1 MMHLR
6 SWPVVCWLALL
17 CSPCWAQPAALNPDL
32 RAYAGGVHDRGHER
46 PLHLRRLDAAITQRG
61 TIAEVTV
68 MASFLNETSDLLEG
82 DFRLKLP
89 AGAVVTGYAL
99 DVGLAMVDGVLVD
112 RPRAKAVYEARVRQ
126 RVDPGLATVT
136 ADNLFETR
144 ISPILP
150 RRGRQIRVRF
160 TVPVDATGLH
170 LPLATGA
177 PRDGWSVSMRA
188 TGLAAA
194 PTIMA
199 AGKPMVL
206 TSSDSGYIGRI
217 EGRQELAGELAVS
230 APDPAAVVASR
241 HVTGERFV
249 ELHGILPATEA
260 AKAPARIR
268 IYWDRARARLGH
280 DTTGE
285 FELIRRLIAT
295 WRPVDIELVA
305 FNSSGALRQHVTSA
319 EQALAWLNGLTYR
332 GATSFAAIGA
342 DGPADR
348 CLVFSTGRLTIDRAA
363 RISPRCSLDTVSA
376 SPGDD
381 RAWLAHVAMD
391 TGGRT
396 VALDGDIAPALSLL
410 TNAATGIAAVTD
422 TDGHKQAFARLPAR
436 AGQWAVMARASGVGP
451 LSVTLMDGE
460 RRQIPLPNAAEPF
473 DGAAVPLALDQL
485 ARLSTSER
493 RADYVA
499 TSRRYGVASPS
510 LSFLVLESAADY
522 VAAGVDPPSTLPE
535 EVRAEITRERTEANA
550 RKAAALKVRLDEVAS
565 DWAQVVKWWSTKF
578 DPNARPARVATSPSF
593 DRTEPIPPAP
603 PPPPPPPPP
612 ALAMAPPAP
621 PAPAAPSAPP
631 ITTQSIIVT
640 AARSDANKGG
650 AGQGVIAARAIQI
663 EAWQPDRPYLE
674 LYDGKPADFDSRF
687 LEAEARH
694 GSLPIFYL
702 DTAEWLKRQ
711 GRAEAAVEMVLGA
724 LDLPTADEVTLGI
737 VADRLERYG
746 AWDRAVELREFDA
759 ALDPS
764 RPQPRRLLALT
775 LARRAAARPAPA
787 LADLRRAVTLLYE
800 VATSPQDTQWRG
812 VEIVSLEEMNALLPR
827 LRRLGGWAT
836 IDPRFIHPI
845 DTDLRVTI
853 DWTTD
858 ASDMDLWVDEPTR
871 ERAIYNNQRTA
882 IGGLLSPDIT
892 RGYGPEA
899 YMLRVAPPGTYTVQ
913 ANVFA
918 PDRLDPN
925 GPTLLIAHLIRD
937 FGRPTQREESVD
949 VELKRDTSGAKM
961 IGRMVVSGTTP
972 VKKPH

>member
-1 MMHLR
+1 MHWR
-6 SWPVVCWLALL
+6 SWPALCWIALL
-17 CSPCWAQPAALNPDL
+17 CSPCWAQPAAMNPDL
-32 RAYAGGVHDRGHER
+32 RAYAGAIHDAGHER
-46 PLHLRRLDAAITQRG
+46 PLHLRRLDATITQRG
-61 TIAEVTV
+61 TIAEVIVTV
-68 MASFLNETSDLLEG
+68 SFLNETSDSLEG

-99 DVGLAMVDGVLVD
+99 DVGLAMVDGVLED

-144 ISPILP
+144 VSPILP
-150 RRGRQIRVRF
+150 QRGRTIRVRF
-160 TVPVDATGLH
+160 TVPVGATGLH
-170 LPLATGA
+170 LPLATEA
-177 PRDGWSVSMRA
+177 PRDGWSVTMRA
-188 TGLAAA
+188 TGLAKA
-194 PTIMA
+194 PTVTA
-199 AGKPMVL
+199 AGKPIAV
-206 TSSDSGYIGRI
+206 TPSDGGYIGRL
-217 EGRQELAGELAVS
+217 ESGQELSGELAVS
-230 APDPAAVVASR
+230 VPDSLAAVASR

-249 ELHGILPATEA
+249 ELHGVLPTADA
-260 AKAPARIR
+260 AKAPAHIR

-285 FELIRRLIAT
+285 FDLIRRLIAT
-295 WRPVDIELVA
+295 WRPADIELVA
-305 FNSSGALRQHVTSA
+305 FNSSGALRQHVTNA
-319 EQALAWLNGLTYR
+319 EQALTWLNGLAYR
-332 GATSFAAIGA
+332 GATSFAAVGA

-348 CLVFSTGRLTIDRAA
+348 CLVFSTGRLSIDRAA
-363 RISPRCSLDTVSA
+363 PITPACSLDTVGA
-376 SPGDD
+376 SPGDN
-381 RAWLAHVAMD
+381 RAWLAQLSTD
-391 TGGRT
+391 NGGRT
-396 VALDGDIAPALSLL
+396 VTLDDGVAPALSLL
-410 TNAATGIAAVTD
+410 TDAATGVATVTD
-422 TDGHKQAFARLPAR
+422 CDGHKQGFALLPAR
-436 AGQWAVMARASGVGP
+436 AGQWAVMARAPGVGP
-451 LSVTLMDGE
+451 LSVTLLNGE
-460 RRQIPLPNAAEPF
+460 HRQIPLPDAAEPF
-473 DGAAVPLALDQL
+473 DGAAIPLALDQL

-499 TSRRYGVASPS
+499 TSRRYSVASPS

-522 VAAGVDPPSTLPE
+522 VAATVDPPSSLPE
-535 EVRAEITRERTEANA
+535 EVRAEIARARTEADA
-550 RKAAALKVRLDEVAS
+550 SKAAAVKVHLDQVAS
-565 DWAQVVKWWSTKF
+565 DWAEVVKWWSTKF
-578 DPNARPARVATSPSF
+578 DPNARPARVTTSRGF
-593 DRTEPIPPAP
+593 DRTELNPPAPPAP
-603 PPPPPPPPP
+603 PPPPPPPV
-612 ALAMAPPAP
+612 LAMVPP
-621 PAPAAPSAPP
+621 PAPAAPAAPAV
-631 ITTQSIIVT
+631 TTQSIIVT
-640 AARSDANKGG
+640 AARRNADKGG
-650 AGQGVIAARAIQI
+650 ADQGAIAAPAIQI

-711 GRAEAAVEMVLGA
+711 GRAEAAAEMVLSA

-746 AWDRAVELREFDA
+746 AWNRAVELRERQA

-775 LARRAAARPAPA
+775 LARRAAAKPALA
-787 LADLRRAVTLLYE
+787 LADLRRAVTLLYAI
-800 VATSPQDTQWRG
+800 ATTPQDAQWRG

-827 LRRLGGWAT
+827 LRRLGGLAT
-836 IDPRFIHPI
+836 VDPRFIHAI
-845 DTDLRVTI
+845 DTDIRVTI

-871 ERAIYNNQRTA
+871 ERAIYNNRRTA

-899 YMLRVAPPGTYTVQ
+899 YMLHIAPPGTYTVQ

-925 GPTLLIAHLIRD
+925 GPTLLTAHLIRD

-949 VELKRDTSGAKM
+949 VELKQDANGAKM
-961 IGRMVVSGTTP
+961 IGRLIVSGATQS
-972 VKKPH
+972 KKPS